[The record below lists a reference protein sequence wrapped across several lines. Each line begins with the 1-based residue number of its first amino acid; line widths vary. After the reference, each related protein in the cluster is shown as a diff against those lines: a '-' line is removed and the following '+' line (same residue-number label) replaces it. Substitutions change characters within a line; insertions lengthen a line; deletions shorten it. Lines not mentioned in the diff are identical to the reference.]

1 MPILG
6 LGVPELAIILVIV
19 LIIFGPRKLPDIGKA
34 LGSSLRELKKSAS
47 AKDEEEGEEEEAKE
61 KTAAKSK
68 KVEDE

>member
-34 LGSSLRELKKSAS
+34 LGSSLRELKKSAAS
-47 AKDEEEGEEEEAKE
+47 KDEEEEEEEKKEEKAKADKE
-61 KTAAKSK
+61 
-68 KVEDE
+68 

>member
-6 LGVPELAIILVIV
+6 LGVPELVIILVIV

-47 AKDEEEGEEEEAKE
+47 SKEEEEEEEEKAKE
-61 KTAAKSK
+61 KAKVESK
-68 KVEDE
+68 KVEEE